1 MRVDARM
8 FVHMTIRV
16 HVYVRRAPAVI
27 MNMKEAQD
35 VGFVGKTWCHSRS
48 VAKRKGDAR
57 RQYAKHI
64 DQGEEPPSS

>member
-16 HVYVRRAPAVI
+16 HVHRAPAVI
-27 MNMKEAQD
+27 MNMKHTQD
-35 VGFVGKTWCHSRS
+35 MGFVGKTWRHSRS
-48 VAKRKGDAR
+48 VAKRKGEAR

>member
-8 FVHMTIRV
+8 FVHVTIRV
-16 HVYVRRAPAVI
+16 HVRRALTVI
-27 MNMKEAQD
+27 MNMKDAQD
-35 VGFVGKTWCHSRS
+35 VDFVGKTWRHSRS